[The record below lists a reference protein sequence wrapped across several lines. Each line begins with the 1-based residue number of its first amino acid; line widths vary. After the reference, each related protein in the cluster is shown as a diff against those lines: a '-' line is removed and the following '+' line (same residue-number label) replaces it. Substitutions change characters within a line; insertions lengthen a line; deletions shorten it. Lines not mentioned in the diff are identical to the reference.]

1 MAEVGKDSPV
11 PVPVPE
17 LLVGVRREDEGVE
30 RNMSVVAE
38 EVEVSLIG

>member
-1 MAEVGKDSPV
+1 MGKDS

-17 LLVGVRREDEGVE
+17 LLVGVRREGVE

-38 EVEVSLIG
+38 EVEVEVSLIG